1 MKKDPRAA
9 EAGRCRKK
17 LTSGSRKYADGTE
30 TEEPSGGEATTEE
43 GGPRISSARRVLAV
57 GTADRSGSRNYI
69 RRGENESTGKRSQ
82 GFADQIHEE

>member
-1 MKKDPRAA
+1 MPKEIDERVEKIRRRD
-9 EAGRCRKK
+9 GD
-17 LTSGSRKYADGTE
+17 GGTE
-30 TEEPSGGEATTEE
+30 RRRSDNRRRWSKE
-43 GGPRISSARRVLAV
+43 SSARRVLAV